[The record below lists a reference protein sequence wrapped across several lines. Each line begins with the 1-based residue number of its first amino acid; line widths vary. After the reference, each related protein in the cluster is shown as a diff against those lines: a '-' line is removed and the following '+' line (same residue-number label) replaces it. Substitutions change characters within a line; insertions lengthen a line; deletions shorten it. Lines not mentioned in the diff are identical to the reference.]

1 MKINIIAEIGW
12 NFMGDLTLAKKM
24 ISSAS
29 KSGADTC
36 KFQYWNPQNLK
47 PVDWDT
53 EEEDKS
59 MRKLN

>member
-36 KFQYWNPQNLK
+36 NSILESSKLK
-47 PVDWDT
+47 TW
-53 EEEDKS
+53 
-59 MRKLN
+59 

>member
-36 KFQYWNPQNLK
+36 KFQCWESSKLK
-47 PVDWDT
+47 TW
-53 EEEDKS
+53 
-59 MRKLN
+59 